1 MKFVKVILLLAIL
14 LIGIWAVLCF
24 VGPSVIRT
32 ERSTVINARPEVVF
46 DLVND
51 LQVWEA
57 WSPWQG
63 KDSTMV
69 TTLTNPSVGMG
80 ATMSWTSKAMGNGT
94 MQITQSQP
102 HVFIATTLVFSDFD
116 GESYANFSF
125 KGDGDGTEVS
135 WTMDGSEVPFFFR
148 GFLALMDPISAINKD
163 YDEGLASLKTLA
175 ESQPP
180 LLVNEPL
187 TEEDIDP
194 AAVEEP
200 VEDAT
205 GLGLE

>member
-1 MKFVKVILLLAIL
+1 MKFVKVILLLAVL
-14 LIGIWAVLCF
+14 LVGVWIVLCF
-24 VGPSVIRT
+24 VGPAAIRT
-32 ERSTVINARPEVVF
+32 ERSVQINAQPEVVF
-46 DLVND
+46 GLVND

-80 ATMSWTSKAMGNGT
+80 ATMSWTSKAMGNGS

-102 HVFIATTLVFSDFD
+102 FAFIATTLVFSDFD
-116 GESYANFSF
+116 GESYANFTF
-125 KGDGDGTEVS
+125 KKEGEGTEVS
-135 WTMDGSEVPFFFR
+135 WNMDGSEIPFLFR

-180 LLVNEPL
+180 LV
-187 TEEDIDP
+187 I
-194 AAVEEP
+194 EEP
-200 VEDAT
+200 ILEEIGETSDGEVGLEDAT

>member
-14 LIGIWAVLCF
+14 LVGVWIVLCF
-24 VGPSVIRT
+24 VGPAAIRT
-32 ERSTVINARPEVVF
+32 ERSVQINAQPEVVF
-46 DLVND
+46 GLVND

-69 TTLTNPSVGMG
+69 TTLTNPSIGMG
-80 ATMSWTSKAMGNGT
+80 ATMSWTSRGMGNGS

-102 HVFIATTLVFSDFD
+102 FAYIATTLVFSDFD
-116 GESYANFSF
+116 GESYANFTF
-125 KGDGDGTEVS
+125 KKEGEGTEVT
-135 WTMDGSEVPFFFR
+135 WNMDGSEIPFLVR
-148 GFLALMDPISAINKD
+148 GFLALMDPISEINKD
-163 YDEGLASLKTLA
+163 YDEGLAALKTLA

-180 LLVNEPL
+180 LV
-187 TEEDIDP
+187 I
-194 AAVEEP
+194 EEP
-200 VEDAT
+200 ILEETGETSDGEIIIEDAT

>member
-1 MKFVKVILLLAIL
+1 MKFLKVILLLAIL
-14 LIGIWAVLCF
+14 LVGVWVVLCF
-24 VGPSVIRT
+24 VGPSAIRT
-32 ERSTVINARPEVVF
+32 ERSTVINAQPEVVF

-80 ATMSWTSKAMGNGT
+80 ATMSWTSQAMGNGT

-102 HVFIATTLVFSDFD
+102 YAFIATTLVFSDFD
-116 GESYANFSF
+116 GESYANFAF
-125 KGDGDGTEVS
+125 TKEGEATRVS
-135 WTMDGSEVPFFFR
+135 WTMDGSEVPFLFR
-148 GFLALMDPISAINKD
+148 GFLALMDPIEAINKD

-180 LLVNEPL
+180 VV
-187 TEEDIDP
+187 
-194 AAVEEP
+194 VEEP
-200 VEDAT
+200 ILEETGETSDGEEVIEDAT

>member
-14 LIGIWAVLCF
+14 LVGVWIVLCF
-24 VGPSVIRT
+24 VGPAAIRT
-32 ERSTVINARPEVVF
+32 ERSVQINAQPEVVF
-46 DLVND
+46 GLVND

-80 ATMSWTSKAMGNGT
+80 ATMSWTSQGMGNGS

-102 HVFIATTLVFSDFD
+102 FAYIATTLIFSDFD
-116 GESYANFSF
+116 GESYANFTF
-125 KGDGDGTEVS
+125 KKEGEGTEVT
-135 WTMDGSEVPFFFR
+135 WNMDGSEIPFLVR
-148 GFLALMDPISAINKD
+148 GFLALMDPISEINKD
-163 YDEGLASLKTLA
+163 YDEGLAALKTLA

-180 LLVNEPL
+180 LV
-187 TEEDIDP
+187 I
-194 AAVEEP
+194 EEP
-200 VEDAT
+200 ILEETGETSDGEVIIEDAT

>member
-1 MKFVKVILLLAIL
+1 MKFVKVILLLAVL
-14 LIGIWAVLCF
+14 LVGVWIVLCF
-24 VGPSVIRT
+24 VGPAAIRT
-32 ERSTVINARPEVVF
+32 ERSVQINAQPEVVF
-46 DLVND
+46 GLVND

-80 ATMSWTSKAMGNGT
+80 ATMSWTSKAMGNGS

-102 HVFIATTLVFSDFD
+102 FAFIATTLVFSDFD
-116 GESYANFSF
+116 GESYANFTF
-125 KGDGDGTEVS
+125 KKEGEGTEVS
-135 WTMDGSEVPFFFR
+135 WNMDGSEIPFLVR
-148 GFLALMDPISAINKD
+148 GFLALMDPISEINKD
-163 YDEGLASLKTLA
+163 YDEGLAALKILA

-180 LLVNEPL
+180 VV
-187 TEEDIDP
+187 
-194 AAVEEP
+194 VEEP
-200 VEDAT
+200 ILEEIEETSDGEVGLEDAT